1 MSKEQW
7 LESFSNDSID
17 FHTQLNELGLSIES
31 LRDKNVLDIGSGGAR
46 LAEGAKDEKINAK
59 IISLDPKYS
68 SPKSLN
74 RKISGDK
81 DTTMERIKEKQLP
94 AVAGLAES
102 LPFTDESFDLIIANC
117 SVPYY
122 QSDKGLKAKS
132 ISEMIRVLKPG
143 GEARITMVTK
153 NDEDVVKDVIEK
165 SKDCGLEVNGS
176 VTIIKRNESKKQK

>member
-1 MSKEQW
+1 MSKEEW
-7 LESFSNDSID
+7 KKSFSNDSID

-31 LRDKNVLDIGSGGAR
+31 LRDKSVLDIGSGGAR
-46 LAEGAKDEKINAK
+46 LAEGAKDEEINTK

-68 SPKSLN
+68 LPGNLN
-74 RKISGDK
+74 RKICGGK

-102 LPFTDESFDLIIANC
+102 LPFADESFDLIIANC

-122 QSDKGLKAKS
+122 QQNNDLKAKS
-132 ISEMIRVLKPG
+132 IFEMIRVQRPG

-153 NDEDVVKDVIEK
+153 DDEDVIRDVIERL
-165 SKDCGLEVNGS
+165 KDCMLEITDS
-176 VTIIKRNESKKQK
+176 TMIIKKESKNKQK